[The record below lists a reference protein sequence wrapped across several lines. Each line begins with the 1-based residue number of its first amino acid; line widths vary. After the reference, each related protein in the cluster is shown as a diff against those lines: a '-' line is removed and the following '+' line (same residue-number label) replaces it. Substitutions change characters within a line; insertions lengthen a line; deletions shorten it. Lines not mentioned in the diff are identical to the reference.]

1 MPRGVYLSE
10 DMRKKIIQLN
20 DKGIRQLDIAARL
33 KINKSHPE
41 CECTHHTCG
50 PNCDRCCPLYNQ
62 RTWGPGSPAEARQCL
77 PCNCHGHAKSC
88 HYDEDIDRAGLSMD
102 VNGNYQ
108 GGGVCDNCTSHT
120 VGINCERC
128 IRGYYRPKG
137 VSPSDQTP
145 CLRCDCNPL
154 GSTGSCTV
162 DEDAVVCDCRP
173 GYAGPR
179 CDSCMSGFRGFPD
192 CEPCP
197 CDSRGTADV
206 SDCEGQCMC
215 KVNAE
220 GAFCE
225 RCKSGYFSLRESNPD
240 GCFPCYCSGVTNLCE
255 SAILVQQTI
264 KTEENWHV
272 CDVSVS
278 SSEKVYPDEQGILS
292 IANYEA
298 AAGGPYYWLAPS
310 PYLGNKL
317 IVYGSVFTF
326 RLIWIVMR
334 GDTSGKP
341 TKGPN
346 IILVGRNGKKIA
358 YGNDLFS
365 STNVTFRIP
374 FTERDWYYFD
384 ANSDKDDV
392 TAITRSDFLSIL
404 IDVKHILLRAKF
416 HADQI
421 DVALEEASFIIGEGM
436 SAVEK
441 CSCPSGYVGLSCE
454 SCDYGYVRIMAN
466 SSNGEGQS
474 FCGKCDCNGHS
485 KTCDPDTGQCLCE
498 HNTTGENC
506 DRCLPGFY
514 GNPMIGMPGD
524 CKQCA
529 CPLLTEENNF
539 SPSCQL
545 DLFKLTSENE
555 EQGYVCTQCP
565 RGYTGDHCEI
575 CDDGYYGA
583 PTIPGQ
589 KCQQCNC
596 GGNPCDRK
604 TGQCLACKGNTEG
617 WRCERCKPGYF
628 GNPGTGS
635 CQACLCDP
643 IGSVSEE
650 CNNVT
655 GQCALSEECNNV
667 TGQCACK
674 DKFVGRTCDG
684 CIQGYGNKTA
694 DCVRCDCNEIGSKSS
709 ICDPKTGL
717 CDCRPGVEGF
727 HCDACQHL
735 HYGFSEIGCQRECRA
750 QADRSGDCI
759 RCGESGHKGKEC
771 TNRNRCTTCNVDGHR
786 ADQIKC
792 PKFKKK
798 IQKDDRDSKKTEDA
812 LYRSKD
818 AEK

>member
-1 MPRGVYLSE
+1 M
-10 DMRKKIIQLN
+10 
-20 DKGIRQLDIAARL
+20 
-33 KINKSHPE
+33 
-41 CECTHHTCG
+41 
-50 PNCDRCCPLYNQ
+50 
-62 RTWGPGSPAEARQCL
+62 
-77 PCNCHGHAKSC
+77 
-88 HYDEDIDRAGLSMD
+88 
-102 VNGNYQ
+102 
-108 GGGVCDNCTSHT
+108 
-120 VGINCERC
+120 
-128 IRGYYRPKG
+128 
-137 VSPSDQTP
+137 
-145 CLRCDCNPL
+145 
-154 GSTGSCTV
+154 
-162 DEDAVVCDCRP
+162 
-173 GYAGPR
+173 
-179 CDSCMSGFRGFPD
+179 
-192 CEPCP
+192 
-197 CDSRGTADV
+197 
-206 SDCEGQCMC
+206 
-215 KVNAE
+215 
-220 GAFCE
+220 
-225 RCKSGYFSLRESNPD
+225 
-240 GCFPCYCSGVTNLCE
+240 
-255 SAILVQQTI
+255 
-264 KTEENWHV
+264 

-565 RGYTGDHCEI
+565 RGYTGDHCEM
-575 CDDGYYGA
+575 
-583 PTIPGQ
+583 
-589 KCQQCNC
+589 
-596 GGNPCDRK
+596 
-604 TGQCLACKGNTEG
+604 
-617 WRCERCKPGYF
+617 
-628 GNPGTGS
+628 
-635 CQACLCDP
+635 
-643 IGSVSEE
+643 
-650 CNNVT
+650 
-655 GQCALSEECNNV
+655 
-667 TGQCACK
+667 
-674 DKFVGRTCDG
+674 
-684 CIQGYGNKTA
+684 
-694 DCVRCDCNEIGSKSS
+694 
-709 ICDPKTGL
+709 
-717 CDCRPGVEGF
+717 
-727 HCDACQHL
+727 
-735 HYGFSEIGCQRECRA
+735 
-750 QADRSGDCI
+750 
-759 RCGESGHKGKEC
+759 
-771 TNRNRCTTCNVDGHR
+771 
-786 ADQIKC
+786 
-792 PKFKKK
+792 
-798 IQKDDRDSKKTEDA
+798 
-812 LYRSKD
+812 
-818 AEK
+818 